1 MFSIVF
7 IIGFLGWL
15 AIGLKSVDK
24 SMFITQHATYD
35 KSLEYALTDEMVWKN
50 L

>member
-7 IIGFLGWL
+7 IIGYLGCL
-15 AIGLKSVDK
+15 SIGLKSVDK
-24 SMFITQHATYD
+24 SMFITYD

>member
-24 SMFITQHATYD
+24 SMFITYD